1 MAHSPLARS
10 RPLGLALL
18 VLLATASARP
28 RPQAPAPAPMPVPL
42 EKRGPALGTTAPAI
56 RLRDQHDREQTL
68 ATLAGKDGLV
78 LLFVRSADW

>member
-1 MAHSPLARS
+1 MV
-10 RPLGLALL
+10 RPAPPVTTALALL
-18 VLLATASARP
+18 ASLAVGWCSLSAQGGRP
-28 RPQAPAPAPMPVPL
+28 AAVPL
-42 EKRGPALGTTAPAI
+42 EKRGPAVGSVAPAI